1 MCKKKTNKAKR
12 INANI
17 RIYNHEIREVVK
29 NNDNLKLRGKVYEI
43 KKELELLS

>member
-17 RIYNHEIREVVK
+17 RIRENEIRETIRHI
-29 NNDNLKLRGKVYEI
+29 DNLKFRNKVEEI
-43 KKELELLS
+43 KDELELS